1 MGSVAGRQK
10 MMQPQRKRS
19 AIAWVL
25 IGLTLGLSLGIPPQ
39 GDLPEISPRA
49 FAQEVSPPQRRQRL
63 DPRQLW
69 RQVYERLPD
78 FPLANNYISIETG
91 EVDPDNTLASRLI
104 SYHLY
109 VKNRLP
115 MFRLDWKLTLADYLG
130 VLEEL
135 DETAY
140 PGNGV
145 LQENPMAGDREILS
159 QLNRQ
164 QRDELIEVLVTL
176 FNPNYYNIQGPTPG
190 TTPEATPASPNTPAG
205 PPPLPESGDADLLR
219 L

>member
-1 MGSVAGRQK
+1 
-10 MMQPQRKRS
+10 MMQPQRKGQ
-19 AIAWVL
+19 AVAWIGVGL
-25 IGLTLGLSLGIPPQ
+25 ILGLSLGIPPKT
-39 GDLPEISPRA
+39 DSLSPLA
-49 FAQEVSPPQRRQRL
+49 IAVAQEVSPPQRRQRL

-78 FPLANNYISIETG
+78 FPLENNYISIETG
-91 EVDPDNTLASRLI
+91 EVDANNTLASRLI

-145 LQENPMAGDREILS
+145 LQENPLAGDREILS

-176 FNPNYYNIQGPTPG
+176 FNPNYYNIQGPTRE
-190 TTPEATPASPNTPAG
+190 TTPEATPSPPRTPAG
-205 PPPLPESGDADLLR
+205 PPPLPEAGDADLLR

>member
-1 MGSVAGRQK
+1 
-10 MMQPQRKRS
+10 
-19 AIAWVL
+19 
-25 IGLTLGLSLGIPPQ
+25 IPP
-39 GDLPEISPRA
+39 GIDAPTILPRA
-49 FAQEVSPPQRRQRL
+49 VAQEASPPQRRQRV

-69 RQVYERLPD
+69 RQVYERLPN
-78 FPLANNYISIETG
+78 FPLENNYISTETG
-91 EVDPDNTLASRLI
+91 EVDPNNTLASRLI
-104 SYHLY
+104 AYHLY

-130 VLEEL
+130 ALDPL
-135 DETAY
+135 DESAY

-145 LQENPMAGDREILS
+145 LQENPLASDREILS

-176 FNPNYYNIQGPTPG
+176 FNPNYHNIQRPTPG
-190 TTPEATPASPNTPAG
+190 PTSGETSSPPRTPAG
-205 PPPLPESGDADLLR
+205 PPPLPEAGDADLLR

>member
-1 MGSVAGRQK
+1 
-10 MMQPQRKRS
+10 MMQKQRKRQ
-19 AIAWVL
+19 AIAWIGVGL
-25 IGLTLGLSLGIPPQ
+25 ILGLSLGIPPQ
-39 GDLPEISPRA
+39 IDSPEILPRA
-49 FAQEVSPPQRRQRL
+49 VAQEVSPPQRRQRV

-78 FPLANNYISIETG
+78 FPLENNYISTETG
-91 EVDPDNTLASRLI
+91 EVDPNNTLASRLI

-115 MFRLDWKLTLADYLG
+115 IFRLDWKLTLADYLG
-130 VLEEL
+130 VLDQL

-145 LQENPMAGDREILS
+145 LQENPMVGDREILS

-164 QRDELIEVLVTL
+164 QREELIEVLVTL
-176 FNPNYYNIQGPTPG
+176 FNPNYHNIQGPTP
-190 TTPEATPASPNTPAG
+190 EATPGPTPGETSSPPRTPAG
-205 PPPLPESGDADLLR
+205 PPPLPEAGDADLLR

>member
-1 MGSVAGRQK
+1 MGSVAGRRT
-10 MMQPQRKRS
+10 MMQWQRKGQ

-25 IGLTLGLSLGIPPQ
+25 IGLTLGLSLGIPLHR
-39 GDLPEISPRA
+39 DFLETLPRA
-49 FAQEVSPPQRRQRL
+49 TAQEVSPPQRRQRL

-78 FPLANNYISIETG
+78 FPLENNYISTQTG
-91 EVDPDNTLASRLI
+91 EVDPDNTLANRLI

-130 VLEEL
+130 VFEEL
-135 DETAY
+135 DESVY
-140 PGNGV
+140 PGNGL
-145 LQENPMAGDREILS
+145 LQENPLAGDREILS

-164 QRDELIEVLVTL
+164 QREELIEVLVTL

-190 TTPEATPASPNTPAG
+190 TTPGATPSSPRTPAG
-205 PPPLPESGDADLLR
+205 PPPLPQSGDADLLR

>member
-1 MGSVAGRQK
+1 MAGRQT
-10 MMQPQRKRS
+10 MMQWQRKGQ
-19 AIAWVL
+19 AVAW
-25 IGLTLGLSLGIPPQ
+25 IGVGLSLGLSLGIPPQ
-39 GDLPEISPRA
+39 GDLPEVLPRA
-49 FAQEVSPPQRRQRL
+49 AAQEVSPPQGRQRV

-78 FPLANNYISIETG
+78 FPLENQYISAETG
-91 EVDPDNTLASRLI
+91 EVDPENTLASRLI

-135 DETAY
+135 DESAY

-145 LQENPMAGDREILS
+145 LQENPMVGDREILS

-164 QRDELIEVLVTL
+164 QREELIEVLVTL
-176 FNPNYYNIQGPTPG
+176 FNPNYHNIQGPTRQ
-190 TTPEATPASPNTPAG
+190 TTPQATPPPPRTPVG
-205 PPPLPESGDADLLR
+205 PPPLPQSGDADLLR

>member
-1 MGSVAGRQK
+1 MMQAQRKGQSVAWIG
-10 MMQPQRKRS
+10 
-19 AIAWVL
+19 V
-25 IGLTLGLSLGIPPQ
+25 GLTLGLSLGIPPQ
-39 GDLPEISPRA
+39 GDWPEILPRA
-49 FAQEVSPPQRRQRL
+49 VAQEVSPPQRRQRL

-78 FPLANNYISIETG
+78 FPLENNYISIETG
-91 EVDPDNTLASRLI
+91 EIDPDNTLASRLI

-115 MFRLDWKLTLADYLG
+115 MFRLDWKLTLADYMG

-135 DETAY
+135 DEIAY

-145 LQENPMAGDREILS
+145 LQENPMVRDREILS

-176 FNPNYYNIQGPTPG
+176 FNPNYHNIQGPTRE
-190 TTPEATPASPNTPAG
+190 TTPQATPPTPRTPAG

>member
-1 MGSVAGRQK
+1 
-10 MMQPQRKRS
+10 MMQLQRKG
-19 AIAWVL
+19 AATAL
-25 IGLTLGLSLGIPPQ
+25 IGVGLILGLFLGIPHQ
-39 GDLPEISPRA
+39 GGVRETLPRA
-49 FAQEVSPPQRRQRL
+49 VAQEVPPPESSPGR
-63 DPRQLW
+63 DPRQRW

-78 FPLANNYISIETG
+78 FPLANTYISTQTG
-91 EVDPDNTLASRLI
+91 EVDLDNTLANRLI

-115 MFRLDWKLTLADYLG
+115 IFRLDWKLTLADYLG
-130 VLEEL
+130 VNEPLTEN
-135 DETAY
+135 TY

-145 LQENPMAGDREILS
+145 LQTNPMASDREILS

-164 QRDELIEVLVTL
+164 QREELIEVLVTL
-176 FNPNYYNIQGPTPG
+176 FNPNYHNIQGPTPR
-190 TTPEATPASPNTPAG
+190 TTERETPSSPRTPAG

>member
-1 MGSVAGRQK
+1 
-10 MMQPQRKRS
+10 MQLQRKGRS
-19 AIAWVL
+19 LAWVL

-39 GDLPEISPRA
+39 IDSLPTLAIA
-49 FAQEVSPPQRRQRL
+49 VAQEGSPPQRRQRV

-78 FPLANNYISIETG
+78 FPLENNYISIETG

-115 MFRLDWKLTLADYLG
+115 IFRLDWKLTLADYLG

-145 LQENPMAGDREILS
+145 LQENPLAGDREILS

-164 QRDELIEVLVTL
+164 QREELIEVLVTL

-190 TTPEATPASPNTPAG
+190 TTPEATPASPRTPAG
-205 PPPLPESGDADLLR
+205 PPPLPQSGDADLLK